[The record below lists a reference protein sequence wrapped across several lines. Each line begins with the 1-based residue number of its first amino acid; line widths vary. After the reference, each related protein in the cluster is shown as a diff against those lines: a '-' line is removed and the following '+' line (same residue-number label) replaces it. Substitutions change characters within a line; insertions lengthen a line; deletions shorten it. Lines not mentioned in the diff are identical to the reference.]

1 VLYYKY
7 ARHEHRQQAILSLCG
22 PFCGLEKGIFLLTL
36 STDKVRRKNIFFQS
50 PQNDP
55 RGTKVMSV
63 VDAKEEVRARLNIED
78 VVGEYVQLKRAGR
91 NFKGLSPFSG
101 EKTPSFIVSPDKHIW
116 HDFSSNKGGDIFAFI
131 MEVEGMDFRQ
141 ALEHLARR
149 AGVDLSIYESK
160 GSQDLAK
167 RKKRLLEA
175 NKLAASYYQHSLL
188 SNQHALEYVFKKRG
202 LSKDIVQTF
211 QIGYAPDNGD
221 ALVQFLRKKGFSSS
235 EISDAGLT
243 NRFGGD
249 MFRGRMTVPLMDG
262 GGQVIGFTGRIL
274 EDLPNAPKYLNTS
287 QTLLYDK
294 SHHVFGLSQAK
305 EAIRTN
311 DYAVIVEG
319 NLDVV
324 SSHQAG
330 VAQVVASAGTA
341 MTEFHLRALRRL
353 TGNIR
358 LSFDG
363 DKAGLAATERAIPIA
378 SEVGVELTIISLPGS
393 AKDPDELIQQD
404 VALWQRAIDTAQP
417 AVDWVLEQYKQREDV
432 STAAGKRG
440 FTTAALAVVR
450 LLKDPIEKEHYEQ
463 KIATMVGSSLAAV
476 QAKTA
481 TQAAPTE
488 PPLRKVAHSGPTPT
502 DVHAYQDNL
511 LAASLIDVPSQE
523 LFASVDVS
531 MFVGE
536 ERQAVAAYLGKNA
549 GKVVKDTPESLQ
561 NYDTYVK
568 ILLLKADA
576 RYADWD
582 DQDRYFETAR
592 LLRQVI
598 NEHKKQQQDIL
609 TQALREAEAVDDD
622 AKATS
627 IRRELN
633 TLIKEIPRGRR

>member
-1 VLYYKY
+1 M
-7 ARHEHRQQAILSLCG
+7 Q
-22 PFCGLEKGIFLLTL
+22 
-36 STDKVRRKNIFFQS
+36 
-50 PQNDP
+50 
-55 RGTKVMSV
+55 
-63 VDAKEEVRARLNIED
+63 DAKEEVRARLNIED
-78 VVGEYVQLKRAGR
+78 VIGEYVQLKRAGR

-101 EKTPSFIVSPDKHIW
+101 EKTPSFVVSPDKHIW
-116 HDFSSNKGGDIFAFI
+116 HDFSSNKGGDIFTFI
-131 MEVEGMDFRQ
+131 MEVEGVDFRQ

-160 GSQDLAK
+160 GDQEIAR
-167 RKKRLLEA
+167 RKKRLLDA
-175 NKLAASYYQHSLL
+175 NKLAANYYQHSLL

-202 LSKDIVQTF
+202 LSKEIVQTF

-221 ALVQFLRKKGFSSS
+221 ALVQFLRKKGFSSQ
-235 EISDAGLT
+235 ELTDAGLT

-262 GGQVIGFTGRIL
+262 TGQVIGFTGRIL
-274 EDLPNAPKYLNTS
+274 EDIPNAPKYLNTP
-287 QTLLYDK
+287 QTPLYDK
-294 SHHVFGLSQAK
+294 SRHVFGLSQAK

-330 VAQVVASAGTA
+330 VTQVVATAGTA

-358 LSFDG
+358 LAFDG

-378 SEVGVELTIISLPGS
+378 SEVGVELTIISLPGG

-404 VALWQRAIDTAQP
+404 VALWQQVIDSAQP
-417 AVDWVLEQYKQREDV
+417 AVDWVLNQYKLREDV
-432 STAAGKRG
+432 TTAAGKRG

-450 LLKDPIEKEHYEQ
+450 LLKDPVEKEHYEQ

-481 TQAAPTE
+481 TESIPADQ
-488 PPLRKVAHSGPTPT
+488 PLRRVVPSGPTPS
-502 DVHAYQDNL
+502 DANAYQDNL
-511 LAASLIDVPSQE
+511 LAVSLIDPPSQE
-523 LFASVDVS
+523 LFATVDTT

-536 ERQAVAAYLGKNA
+536 ERQAVAAFLAKHA
-549 GKVVKDTPESLQ
+549 GKVIKTTPESLQ
-561 NYDTYVK
+561 STDTYVK

-598 NEHKKQQQDIL
+598 NEHKKQQKEIL
-609 TQALREAEAVDDD
+609 TQALREAEAVGDD
-622 AKATS
+622 AKATN
-627 IRRELN
+627 IRSELN
-633 TLIKEIPRGRR
+633 TLIKEITRGRR